1 MAVIISDKMQCL
13 ACELI
18 RPACATACPACGAP
32 SPQQPV
38 SQALR
43 WWTLRSKFQRW
54 ALSCSDVD
62 EHTAEYMLV
71 MSDPDADD
79 SVFYEPG
86 GLFYCTDGEYGEG
99 EEDEDDEWE
108 DVY

>member
-1 MAVIISDKMQCL
+1 
-13 ACELI
+13 
-18 RPACATACPACGAP
+18 
-32 SPQQPV
+32 
-38 SQALR
+38 
-43 WWTLRSKFQRW
+43 
-54 ALSCSDVD
+54 VD